1 MSVKSLKGT
10 VVNRAMPCLHGG
22 SLKIT
27 LNSPVICVQFFIL
40 STFLILKLNFLKE
53 ITYVQLSFMPHLSR
67 GVLKGWAPPPQISD
81 KPHLTNSWVAPAPHS
96 PKLQH
101 KLRNVQLQTSSLIL
115 GFQNTNTA
123 WNQNTANPGSTL
135 NIGNSAQDY
144 QEQGTIIEAKYS

>member
-1 MSVKSLKGT
+1 MSVKGLKGT

-67 GVLKGWAPPPQISD
+67 GVKGWAPPPRSVSLHWVFWPNGFKPWKEKN
-81 KPHLTNSWVAPAPHS
+81 KPHLTNSWVAPAPQS
-96 PKLQH
+96 PKLNQH

-123 WNQNTANPGSTL
+123 WN
-135 NIGNSAQDY
+135 
-144 QEQGTIIEAKYS
+144 